1 MCGVG
6 EHALVVE
13 SATLVERRGH
23 RAEELL
29 PPGEPGES
37 LVDGV
42 HFVVDFIVEI
52 VVHLDEL
59 LRGQHCLVEYSR
71 LVDSQIFTDISNC
84 LGNHLNLNLIALTCL
99 KEFLTAASSCAM
111 SPVFFLCSSDRPHFS
126 AISGL

>member
-1 MCGVG
+1 MTRHKSSQIADLSPILLVFRGYGGSERVCGVG

-23 RAEELL
+23 RSEELL

-52 VVHLDEL
+52 VVHLDEF

-71 LVDSQIFTDISNC
+71 LVHSQIFTDISNC
-84 LGNHLNLNLIALTCL
+84 LRNYLKLNLILLT
-99 KEFLTAASSCAM
+99 
-111 SPVFFLCSSDRPHFS
+111 
-126 AISGL
+126 